1 MRGVDFALLFFIIY
15 DVIITWVF
23 YYIYSNTKR
32 RSDDKDKYI
41 DELLFE
47 LAKARKK

>member
-15 DVIITWVF
+15 DVIVTWIF
-23 YYIYSNTKR
+23 YYIYSKTKE
-32 RSDDKDKYI
+32 RSNEKDKYI

-47 LAKARKK
+47 LEKARRK